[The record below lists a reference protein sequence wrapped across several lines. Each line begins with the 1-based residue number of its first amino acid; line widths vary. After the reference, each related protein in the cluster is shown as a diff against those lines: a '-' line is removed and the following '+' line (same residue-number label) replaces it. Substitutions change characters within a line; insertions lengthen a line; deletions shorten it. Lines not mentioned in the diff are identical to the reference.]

1 MPLTPN
7 QIAKFEA
14 ALKGAGPD
22 SDPNWAVTKQL
33 LTLVTVQG
41 REIIELQA
49 QLEAYMGAGEAAS
62 DALFNALQKGASAS
76 AVGNGISQ
84 AEADAAM
91 NGLSDAIESYKNGV
105 EMAGYAGNV
114 LKFAAAIIL

>member
-1 MPLTPN
+1 MPLTPD

-14 ALKGAGPD
+14 ALQGAGPD

-62 DALFNALQKGASAS
+62 DALFNALQKGANAS

-91 NGLSDAIESYKNGV
+91 NGLSNAIESYKSGA
-105 EMAGYAGNV
+105 EMVGYAGNV

>member
-1 MPLTPN
+1 MPLTPE

-14 ALKGAGPD
+14 ALEEAGPD

-41 REIIELQA
+41 REVIELQA

-62 DALFNALQKGASAS
+62 DALFNALQKDADFD
-76 AVGNGISQ
+76 AVSNGISQ
-84 AEADAAM
+84 AEANEAM
-91 NGLSDAIESYKNGV
+91 NGLNDAIEAYRNG
-105 EMAGYAGNV
+105 AQIASYAGNV